1 MVHEIN
7 PSVADPGLPRRG
19 GANPR
24 GGEPIINYNFC
35 QKLYE
40 NAVGRVGAKTPSAP
54 LDLPLLFSIYFS
66 STYKYF
72 EIWTEKGGRVQN
84 LLCGSATAKFQL
96 I

>member
-24 GGEPIINYNFC
+24 GGKPIINYKFC

-72 EIWTEKGGRVQN
+72 EKFEKNGITFGWLN
-84 LLCGSATAKFQL
+84 K
-96 I
+96 